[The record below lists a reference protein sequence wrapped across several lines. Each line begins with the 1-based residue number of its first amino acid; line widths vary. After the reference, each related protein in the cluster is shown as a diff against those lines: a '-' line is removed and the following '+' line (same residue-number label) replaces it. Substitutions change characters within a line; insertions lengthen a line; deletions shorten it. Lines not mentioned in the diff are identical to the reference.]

1 MAVEGVDYSPEGIE
15 SVRTELAALRESTFA
30 QWPEAIPATLVLT
43 HAIAQ
48 LAYLK
53 ELIEN

>member
-1 MAVEGVDYSPEGIE
+1 MTVEGVDYTPEGIE
-15 SVRTELAALRESTFA
+15 SVRTELAALRDSTFA

-53 ELIEN
+53 ELVEA